1 MSNEVARVRELINDE
16 KFTKGVLGI
25 LGNDERK
32 LNIFKSSLLTIASEP
47 SLAQCSAKSILE
59 SAKNIAELDLSL
71 NRLQGHAYILRYG
84 AKDEKGQPKAQAI
97 IGYKGYVE
105 LAKRAG
111 LEIKARSVFSCDEFD
126 IDASGFSEKLT
137 FKPNFTQRNETDS
150 QWFADNFMGVIV
162 MSRDITTGSENFD
175 FVGAMKLYKIAGL
188 SPSKNSKYS
197 PHQQWQ
203 EEMAWAKAIKYVV
216 SKMPL
221 GEKIARAVAIDN
233 LVDTP
238 IAQKAIESMSQ
249 KHIVDS
255 IILNEPTPEI
265 EDTQTPELPQQD
277 VVVDESTGEVFIKE

>member
-1 MSNEVARVRELINDE
+1 M
-16 KFTKGVLGI
+16 
-25 LGNDERK
+25 
-32 LNIFKSSLLTIASEP
+32 
-47 SLAQCSAKSILE
+47 
-59 SAKNIAELDLSL
+59 
-71 NRLQGHAYILRYG
+71 
-84 AKDEKGQPKAQAI
+84 
-97 IGYKGYVE
+97 E

-162 MSRDITTGSENFD
+162 MSRDITKGSENFD
-175 FVGAMKLYKIAGL
+175 FVDAMKLYKIAGL